1 MPTID
6 TTFAAEAPAWRTRL
20 VDKLHNVIQSSPS
33 SRDADLR
40 FEGFRPLAPTS
51 DGVQRY
57 KRKARQHYSR
67 FDEVVGVS
75 SSPGHFNSI
84 ARLLFNVETSTWQA
98 HLRHMH
104 GTRYVDGAVLAVLAS
119 HTDAHNDFQ
128 WFGVKRQT
136 LQLAI
141 DGVLFTR
148 PRDAIFYEFCGTTK
162 DREGQRVFFIV
173 RESIDV
179 THDMPNASGVRL
191 QLNEWVLITERHDG
205 GLEAVQYYH
214 ADPGGH
220 TPAFLF
226 QRHALKQLS
235 FGPRVRALASKLA
248 VATDQDNAQQ
258 PSPAA
263 KPKALDA
270 RPSGIRDS
278 AATEA
283 SSMGRASAAMV
294 DDMRRVQEAISEQR
308 NLVHMLHM
316 RMTIQSMASTL
327 RSSERLL
334 YEQDTLD
341 ELDISI

>member
-1 MPTID
+1 MPTVD
-6 TTFAAEAPAWRTRL
+6 TTFAADAPAWRTRL
-20 VDKLHNVIQSSPS
+20 VEKLHTVIQSSPS

-40 FEGFRPLAPTS
+40 FEGFRPLSPTTS
-51 DGVQRY
+51 DGVTRY

-75 SSPGHFNSI
+75 SYSGHFNSV
-84 ARLLFNVETSTWQA
+84 ARLLFNTETSTWQA
-98 HLRHMH
+98 HLRQMH

-141 DGVLFTR
+141 GGAPWTR

-162 DREGQRVFFIV
+162 DREGQRAFL
-173 RESIDV
+173 S
-179 THDMPNASGVRL
+179 ASGVRL
-191 QLNEWVLITERHDG
+191 QLNEWVLITEAHDG

-220 TPAFLF
+220 TPAFVF

-235 FGPRVRALASKLA
+235 FCPRVRALANKLA
-248 VATDQDNAQQ
+248 KSTDQDHGRHA
-258 PSPAA
+258 PAPE
-263 KPKALDA
+263 PKALDA

-283 SSMGRASAAMV
+283 SSVGRASAAMV

-308 NLVHMLHM
+308 NLVHMLQM

-334 YEQDTLD
+334 YEQDMD
-341 ELDISI
+341 ELDVDELGTELDDISI